1 MSQLAER
8 YATALFDVTNK
19 KGNTQEVLETLL
31 ALKEALESNKDI
43 SEVLSTPLISDN
55 DKIAVIKSAVAA
67 GMNDELGT
75 FIQLLTK
82 NNRLSEIPT
91 IALAFQDK
99 THEQLKITHGT
110 VKSAAEL
117 SESEKGNVQK
127 MIEDK
132 LGTRVE
138 LTYTVDPQ
146 MIGGIE
152 AKVGSYIFE
161 DSIKTHMQKLNDFIT
176 RRVQ

>member
-8 YATALFDVTNK
+8 YATALFEVTNK

-31 ALKEALESNKDI
+31 ALKESLETNKDI
-43 SEVLSTPLISDN
+43 HDILSTPLISDN
-55 DKIAVIKSAVAA
+55 DKVAVLKSAVAS
-67 GMNDELGT
+67 GINDELST

-91 IALAFQDK
+91 IATAFQTRTLQDL
-99 THEQLKITHGT
+99 QVVQGT
-110 VKSAAEL
+110 VQSAVEL
-117 SESEKGNVQK
+117 SDSEKTDVTA
-127 MIEDK
+127 MIERQ
-132 LGTRVE
+132 LTTRVE
-138 LTYTVDPQ
+138 LTFKVNPQ